1 MASGK
6 EGLLFGSYVAVFLC
20 SHTVEGAREL
30 SGVFFIRALIP
41 FVKALPSH
49 DLITSQRPCLQI
61 PWRWGFVFNITVWED
76 TAYGSCQ
83 MPRSGFVA
91 LCWVEVE
98 RGASLPCSSPWRR
111 CFQCFTTECVSC
123 GLFIYDLYHV
133 EVISFCSE
141 FVECFYRKRMLN
153 FVRCFFCIHSGDHA
167 VSGLCSVNEVCY
179 IDGFSY
185 IESFWHPSPTWPGT
199 NKRFKRLFLMTDL

>member
-1 MASGK
+1 M
-6 EGLLFGSYVAVFLC
+6 
-20 SHTVEGAREL
+20 
-30 SGVFFIRALIP
+30 
-41 FVKALPSH
+41 
-49 DLITSQRPCLQI
+49 
-61 PWRWGFVFNITVWED
+61 
-76 TAYGSCQ
+76 
-83 MPRSGFVA
+83 
-91 LCWVEVE
+91 E

-185 IESFWHPSPTWPGT
+185 IALGQEDPLEKAVAPHTNILAWRIPWTEKPG
-199 NKRFKRLFLMTDL
+199 RLQSKGLQRVGHD